1 LLNCNAYLPEL
12 KPSKAAQLLAEP
24 IRREPHRTKER
35 SVQEKSSSQPLVRI
49 VDDDNSVRTALLD
62 LFQSIDLN
70 AIAYESPRALLEADN
85 LDTPG
90 CIVLDVRFSGASG
103 LDFQSDLQKAGNRM
117 PIIVVTGHGDIP
129 MTVRAMKAGAMDFL
143 TKPFRE
149 QDLIDAVT
157 GAIKRDKAIRS
168 QSQSRSYVEKLRES
182 LTPREVEVMHAIV
195 NGYMNK
201 QIAGQLGISTFTVKL
216 HRSNVMK
223 KMRSRSVADL
233 VKKAEVLAQAQ
244 SLSQEEG

>member
-1 LLNCNAYLPEL
+1 M
-12 KPSKAAQLLAEP
+12 
-24 IRREPHRTKER
+24 
-35 SVQEKSSSQPLVRI
+35 QEKTSSSPLIRI
-49 VDDDNSVRTALLD
+49 VDDDNSVRVSLMD
-62 LFQSIDLN
+62 LFSSMDLN
-70 AIAYESPRALLEADN
+70 AIAYDSPKALLEADN

-129 MTVRAMKAGAMDFL
+129 MTVRAMKAGAIDFL

-157 GAIKRDKAIRS
+157 GAIKRDEAIRE
-168 QSQSRSYVEKLRES
+168 QSQSRSSIEKLRES
-182 LTPREVEVMHAIV
+182 LTPREVEVMHAVV

-201 QIAGQLGISTFTVKL
+201 QIAGQLGISMVTVKL
-216 HRSNVMK
+216 HRSNLMK
-223 KMRSRSVADL
+223 KMRARSVADL
-233 VKKAEVLAQAQ
+233 VKKAEL
-244 SLSQEEG
+244 LSKPPVNEMET

>member
-1 LLNCNAYLPEL
+1 MEESP
-12 KPSKAAQLLAEP
+12 
-24 IRREPHRTKER
+24 
-35 SVQEKSSSQPLVRI
+35 SSQPLIRI
-49 VDDDNSVRTALLD
+49 VDDDRSVRVALVD
-62 LFQSIDLN
+62 LFKSIDLE
-70 AIAYESPRALLEADN
+70 AIAYESPRALLDADN

-103 LDFQSDLQKAGNRM
+103 LDFQSELQSAGNRM

-157 GAIKRDKAIRS
+157 GAIKRDEVIRT
-168 QSQSRSYVEKLRES
+168 QSQSRSDVEKLRES
-182 LTPREVEVMHAIV
+182 LTPREVEVMHAVV

-201 QIAGQLGISTFTVKL
+201 QIAGQLGISMVTVKL
-216 HRSNVMK
+216 HRSNLMK
-223 KMRSRSVADL
+223 KMRARSVADL
-233 VKKAEVLAQAQ
+233 VKKAELLTQDQ
-244 SLSQEEG
+244 SFLQGDS

>member
-1 LLNCNAYLPEL
+1 M
-12 KPSKAAQLLAEP
+12 
-24 IRREPHRTKER
+24 
-35 SVQEKSSSQPLVRI
+35 QEKSPSQPLIRI
-49 VDDDNSVRTALLD
+49 VDDDKSVRVALLD
-62 LFQSIDLN
+62 LFRSMDLD
-70 AIAYESPRALLEADN
+70 AIAYDAPRALLEADD

-90 CIVLDVRFSGASG
+90 CIVLDVRFSGTSG

-129 MTVRAMKAGAMDFL
+129 MTVRAMKAGAIDFL

-157 GAIKRDKAIRS
+157 GAIKRDEAIRS
-168 QSQSRSYVEKLRES
+168 QSRTRSEVARLRET
-182 LTPREVEVMHAIV
+182 LTPREVEVMNAVV

-201 QIAGQLGISTFTVKL
+201 QIAGQLGISMVTVKL

-223 KMRSRSVADL
+223 KMRVRSVADL
-233 VKKAEVLAQAQ
+233 VKKAELLTQEQ
-244 SLSQEEG
+244 SSPSTDS

>member
-1 LLNCNAYLPEL
+1 MEESP
-12 KPSKAAQLLAEP
+12 
-24 IRREPHRTKER
+24 
-35 SVQEKSSSQPLVRI
+35 SSQPLIRI
-49 VDDDNSVRTALLD
+49 VDDDRSVRVALVD
-62 LFQSIDLN
+62 LFKSIDLE
-70 AIAYESPRALLEADN
+70 AIAYESPRALLDADN

-103 LDFQSDLQKAGNRM
+103 LDFQSELQSAGNRM

-157 GAIKRDKAIRS
+157 GAIKRDEVIRT
-168 QSQSRSYVEKLRES
+168 QSQSRSDVEKLRES
-182 LTPREVEVMHAIV
+182 LTPREVEVMNAVV

-201 QIAGQLGISTFTVKL
+201 QIAGQLGISMVTVKL
-216 HRSNVMK
+216 HRSNLMK
-223 KMRSRSVADL
+223 KMRARSVADL
-233 VKKAEVLAQAQ
+233 VKKAELLTQDQ
-244 SLSQEEG
+244 SFLQGDS

>member
-1 LLNCNAYLPEL
+1 MEEQHLSSPL
-12 KPSKAAQLLAEP
+12 
-24 IRREPHRTKER
+24 IR
-35 SVQEKSSSQPLVRI
+35 V
-49 VDDDNSVRTALLD
+49 VDDDKSVRVALLD
-62 LFQSIDLN
+62 LFRSIDLN
-70 AIAYESPRALLEADN
+70 AIAYDSPRALLEADD

-103 LDFQSDLQKAGNRM
+103 LDFQSDLQQAGNRM

-129 MTVRAMKAGAMDFL
+129 MSVRAMKAGAIDFL

-157 GAIKRDKAIRS
+157 GAIKRDEVIRAES
-168 QSQSRSYVEKLRES
+168 QGRSNIEKLWES
-182 LTPREVEVMHAIV
+182 LTPREVEVMRAVV

-201 QIAGQLGISTFTVKL
+201 QIAGQLGISMVTVKL

-223 KMRSRSVADL
+223 KMRVRSVADL
-233 VKKAEVLAQAQ
+233 VKKAELLAQK
-244 SLSQEEG
+244 

>member
-1 LLNCNAYLPEL
+1 VEESP
-12 KPSKAAQLLAEP
+12 
-24 IRREPHRTKER
+24 
-35 SVQEKSSSQPLVRI
+35 SSQPLIRI
-49 VDDDNSVRTALLD
+49 VDDDRSVRVALVD
-62 LFQSIDLN
+62 LFKSIDLE
-70 AIAYESPRALLEADN
+70 AIAYESPRALLDADN

-103 LDFQSDLQKAGNRM
+103 LDFQSELQSAGNRM

-157 GAIKRDKAIRS
+157 GAIKRDEVIRT
-168 QSQSRSYVEKLRES
+168 QSQSRSDVEKLRES
-182 LTPREVEVMHAIV
+182 LTPREVEVMNAVV

-201 QIAGQLGISTFTVKL
+201 QIAGQLGISMVTVKL
-216 HRSNVMK
+216 HRSNLMK
-223 KMRSRSVADL
+223 KMRARSVADL
-233 VKKAEVLAQAQ
+233 VKKAELLTQDQ
-244 SLSQEEG
+244 SFLQGDS

>member
-1 LLNCNAYLPEL
+1 LAAI
-12 KPSKAAQLLAEP
+12 SKLRP
-24 IRREPHRTKER
+24 PRVKECPVEE
-35 SVQEKSSSQPLVRI
+35 SPSSQPLIRI
-49 VDDDNSVRTALLD
+49 VDDDRSVRVALVD
-62 LFQSIDLN
+62 LFKSIDLE
-70 AIAYESPRALLEADN
+70 AIAYESPRALLDADN

-103 LDFQSDLQKAGNRM
+103 LDFQSELQSAGNRT

-157 GAIKRDKAIRS
+157 GAIKRDEVIRT
-168 QSQSRSYVEKLRES
+168 QSQSRSDVEKLRES
-182 LTPREVEVMHAIV
+182 LTPREVEVMHAVV

-201 QIAGQLGISTFTVKL
+201 QIAGQLGISMVTVKL
-216 HRSNVMK
+216 HRSNLMK
-223 KMRSRSVADL
+223 KMRARSVADL
-233 VKKAEVLAQAQ
+233 VKKAELLAQEQ
-244 SLSQEEG
+244 SFLQGDS

>member
-1 LLNCNAYLPEL
+1 MQEELP
-12 KPSKAAQLLAEP
+12 
-24 IRREPHRTKER
+24 
-35 SVQEKSSSQPLVRI
+35 SQPLIRI
-49 VDDDNSVRTALLD
+49 VDDDRSVRVSLLD
-62 LFQSIDLN
+62 LFKSIDLE
-70 AIAYESPRALLEADN
+70 AIAYDSPRALLDADN

-129 MTVRAMKAGAMDFL
+129 MTVRAMKAGALDFL

-157 GAIKRDKAIRS
+157 SAIKRDEAIRS
-168 QSQSRSYVEKLRES
+168 QSQSRSDVEKLRES
-182 LTPREVEVMHAIV
+182 LTPREVEVMHAVV

-201 QIAGQLGISTFTVKL
+201 QIAGQLGISMVTVKL

-223 KMRSRSVADL
+223 KMRVRSVADL
-233 VKKAEVLAQAQ
+233 VKKAELLAQDQPFAQ
-244 SLSQEEG
+244 GDS

>member
-1 LLNCNAYLPEL
+1 M
-12 KPSKAAQLLAEP
+12 
-24 IRREPHRTKER
+24 
-35 SVQEKSSSQPLVRI
+35 QEKSLSEPLIRI
-49 VDDDNSVRTALLD
+49 VDDDSSVRVALLD

-70 AIAYESPRALLEADN
+70 AIAYDSPKALLEADD

-103 LDFQSDLQKAGNRM
+103 LDFQSDLQKDGNRM
-117 PIIVVTGHGDIP
+117 PIIVVTGYGDIP
-129 MTVRAMKAGAMDFL
+129 MTVRAMKAGAIDFL

-157 GAIKRDKAIRS
+157 GAIKRDGLIRS
-168 QSQSRSYVEKLRES
+168 QSRTRSDVEKLRET
-182 LTPREVEVMHAIV
+182 LTPREVEVMHAVV

-201 QIAGQLGISTFTVKL
+201 QIAGQLGISMVTVKL

-223 KMRSRSVADL
+223 KMRVRSVADL
-233 VKKAEVLAQAQ
+233 VKKAELLAQAQ
-244 SLSQEEG
+244 SLSNGDS